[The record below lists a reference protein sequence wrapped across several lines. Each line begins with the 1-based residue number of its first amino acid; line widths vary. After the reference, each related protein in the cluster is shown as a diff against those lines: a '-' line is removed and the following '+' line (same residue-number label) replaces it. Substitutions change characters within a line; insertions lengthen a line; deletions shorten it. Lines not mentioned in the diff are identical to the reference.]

1 MSTGRIE
8 FVPNLNPTRIIRV
21 EGNVARNQPGEVV
34 RFFVSGLVGSVSGL
48 SPGKKSSRIRRDLDE
63 IWPNLA
69 RSSRNLAESVE
80 IWPRFRQITAR
91 SCWIW
96 SENRNTSPER

>member
-8 FVPNLNPTRIIRV
+8 FVSNLNPTRIIRV

-34 RFFVSGLVGSVSGL
+34 RFFVSSLVESVSGL

-69 RSSRNLAESVE
+69 RSSRNLARSVE
-80 IWPRFRQITAR
+80 IWPDLVGK
-91 SCWIW
+91 S
-96 SENRNTSPER
+96 